1 MQQLYLKYKGYII
14 SCLLIGIAG
23 TVFSFTQTNEIQI
36 SNGMINARLYL
47 PGEDNGFYRGVRF
60 DWSGI
65 VASLDYNGH
74 SYYGDWFINPY
85 KPTNNDAV
93 TGPVESFDPLSYNE
107 AKAGGHFVKIGVGVL
122 VKPDDSAYKFSR
134 L

>member
-14 SCLLIGIAG
+14 TCLLIGIAG

-93 TGPVESFDPLSYNE
+93 TGPVGAFDPLSYNE
-107 AKAGGHFVKIGVGVL
+107 VKAGGHFVKIGGGAVW
-122 VKPDDSAYKFSR
+122 
-134 L
+134 